1 VITVAFDWVG
11 ALGAPAATAAAGLA
25 AVATAAPA
33 AVTDLTIDPTHNCD
47 PDLDPTPD
55 QDLVTVGLC
64 AGAAMGAGAALDVGV
79 V

>member
-1 VITVAFDWVG
+1 MITVAFDWVG

-47 PDLDPTPD
+47 PDLDPMHSHA
-55 QDLVTVGLC
+55 QASGS
-64 AGAAMGAGAALDVGV
+64 GINKRI
-79 V
+79 